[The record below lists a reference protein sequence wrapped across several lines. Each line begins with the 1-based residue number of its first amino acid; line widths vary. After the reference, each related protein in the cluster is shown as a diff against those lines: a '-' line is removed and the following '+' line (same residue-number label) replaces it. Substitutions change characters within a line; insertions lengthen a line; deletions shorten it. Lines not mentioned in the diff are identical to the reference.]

1 MKLSRL
7 RSGELVAAAGA
18 LALVVLTFLPW
29 YRSSTGSLSAWD
41 DFGVMDVV
49 ILAAIVAA
57 GALILATVT
66 ERTPALPVASAIWA
80 TLASM
85 LGVLAILVGLVSLPD
100 HAVGLRAGSW
110 LGLAAALAILAGSWQ
125 SLRDERTS
133 CYPLAEPEPRRP
145 RV

>member
-7 RSGELVAAAGA
+7 RTGELLAAAGA
-18 LALVVLTFLPW
+18 LALAGLTFLPW
-29 YRSSTGSLSAWD
+29 YRSRTGSLSAWD
-41 DFGVMDVV
+41 NFGVTDVLIV
-49 ILAAIVAA
+49 AAIVAA
-57 GALILATVT
+57 TTLTLATVT

-80 TLASM
+80 TLAAV
-85 LGVLAILVGLVSLPD
+85 LAVLAILTGLVNLPD

-110 LGLAAALAILAGSWQ
+110 LGLLAALAILAGSWQ

-133 CYPLAEPEPRRP
+133 RYPLAEPEPRRP